1 MTRKVLPKPFLDHRT
16 TNHLDNFSNS
26 KLEECLKQNERIK
39 NELEIQIKCLHED
52 LNAKCEN
59 EKNLNSKLYELERK
73 NVVLT
78 TENKEIQRK
87 YERELENR
95 QTFERNLEETQCLLD
110 DERQVKNLTDIT
122 NREWT
127 DKLTNLER
135 QLNET
140 NDKLKIEL
148 NSNIQLKKQHQDIQ
162 KYCTQLE
169 RSYNDIQDEYQE
181 LIAIKLKLEK
191 DIITQQLN
199 IDQEKTVECMTLDK
213 IQELEG

>member
-1 MTRKVLPKPFLDHRT
+1 
-16 TNHLDNFSNS
+16 
-26 KLEECLKQNERIK
+26 
-39 NELEIQIKCLHED
+39 
-52 LNAKCEN
+52 
-59 EKNLNSKLYELERK
+59 
-73 NVVLT
+73 
-78 TENKEIQRK
+78 
-87 YERELENR
+87 NR

>member
-1 MTRKVLPKPFLDHRT
+1 PFLDHRT

-199 IDQEKTVECMTLDK
+199 IEQEKTVEWMTLDK
-213 IQELEG
+213 IQEHEC